1 MSSSS
6 SSVYNLFYF
15 ISVVI
20 DETNYSC
27 FIYYIFFMVIIGS
40 LLIKL
45 VQIFF
50 NIISEI
56 FVREMCY
63 LIILCNSNSN
73 LFKYFKILKEYILI
87 IQ

>member
-1 MSSSS
+1 
-6 SSVYNLFYF
+6 
-15 ISVVI
+15 
-20 DETNYSC
+20 
-27 FIYYIFFMVIIGS
+27 MVIIGS

-73 LFKYFKILKEYILI
+73 LFKYFKGIHYNNTIKNINEKYSK
-87 IQ
+87 IQKFKIV